1 MLILWLLQPLVRSLK
16 EQLSVND
23 AIGCSQ
29 PGDST
34 PPAGGTGCSK
44 GGSLPPVRELAA
56 AKGAACHQSGNWL
69 QQRGQL
75 ATSRGTG
82 CSKGGS
88 LPPVGELASSKG
100 GSLPPV
106 GELAAAKGAACHQS
120 GNWLQQRGQL
130 ATSRGTGCSK
140 GGSTP
145 STAEVTIALGC
156 RNVYLSLFRIV
167 AHVSVMRKLSSM

>member
-34 PPAGGTGCSK
+34 PPAGGTGC
-44 GGSLPPVRELAA
+44 
-56 AKGAACHQSGNWL
+56 N
-69 QQRGQL
+69 
-75 ATSRGTG
+75 
-82 CSKGGS
+82 
-88 LPPVGELASSKG
+88 
-100 GSLPPV
+100 
-106 GELAAAKGAACHQS
+106 
-120 GNWLQQRGQL
+120 
-130 ATSRGTGCSK
+130 K

>member
-69 QQRGQL
+69 QQRGQHTVNRRSNYSPGVQERL
-75 ATSRGTG
+75 LKPFPDRCPCVGDEKALLHVTDHLFKPLHRDSE
-82 CSKGGS
+82 
-88 LPPVGELASSKG
+88 GELIIRHAFARG
-100 GSLPPV
+100 GVEHADHRP
-106 GELAAAKGAACHQS
+106 
-120 GNWLQQRGQL
+120 
-130 ATSRGTGCSK
+130 
-140 GGSTP
+140 
-145 STAEVTIALGC
+145 
-156 RNVYLSLFRIV
+156 RIV
-167 AHVSVMRKLSSM
+167 G